1 MIICLCVD
9 VSGHLCK
16 HAGICLSVC
25 LSLSLLC
32 IYVSMHLCKHVH
44 LGTAAPVW
52 EGLAV
57 AAHKPLNPGQRLVR
71 LERLTSCP
79 GL

>member
-25 LSLSLLC
+25 LSLSYVSMYLC
-32 IYVSMHLCKHVH
+32 IYANMFI
-44 LGTAAPVW
+44 
-52 EGLAV
+52 
-57 AAHKPLNPGQRLVR
+57 
-71 LERLTSCP
+71 
-79 GL
+79 